1 MGDVASEGFSQY
13 GQSFWL
19 ATMPQCLKSHDLV
32 RTSNHRTVLHR
43 HNVAIIL
50 TKFRSPMTYVDLQ
63 TYRTSCIRCFGTLVR
78 SNTSNTFGTMKIS
91 SRQR

>member
-1 MGDVASEGFSQY
+1 MGDVASEGFSLY

-19 ATMPQCLKSHDLV
+19 ATMPQCLKSHDVV

-50 TKFRSPMTYVDLQ
+50 TQLRSPMTYVDLQ
-63 TYRTSCIRCFGTLVR
+63 TYRSSGIRCFGTLVR
-78 SNTSNTFGTMKIS
+78 SKVTLVIA
-91 SRQR
+91 